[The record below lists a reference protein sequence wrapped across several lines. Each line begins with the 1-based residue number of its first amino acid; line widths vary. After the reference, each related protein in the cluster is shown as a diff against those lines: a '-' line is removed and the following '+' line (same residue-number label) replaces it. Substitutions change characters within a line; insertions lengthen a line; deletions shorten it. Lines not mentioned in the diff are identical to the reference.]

1 MMSSMFISVGY
12 FQCLINYQHI
22 RYESNLVNFEI
33 LEGLNI
39 DLGSSQPPSFI
50 FIKYLEFF
58 LAKNVLFKDF
68 SKNIGSLH
76 KHTSFPRH
84 TGIDIS

>member
-50 FIKYLEFF
+50 RPPRAPWGPLDSCLMIQIRSHNPTFF
-58 LAKNVLFKDF
+58 KKGRKKDDVL
-68 SKNIGSLH
+68 
-76 KHTSFPRH
+76 
-84 TGIDIS
+84 